1 MVARKLKFEIY
12 LISGAITAGILFLGI
27 FFGVTVSKS
36 KVDNLQSELDK
47 LKMSQEDL
55 NLEFVLIAT
64 SRNQTCNLIS
74 YELDKVID
82 NAAQLGERVSLYET
96 SEKIKDDR
104 FSFLKDDYTITLIRY
119 WFFLDRM
126 KTECNRTNFVTV
138 LYFYSNDKCDDC
150 NKQGLVLN
158 VIKQT
163 YQQDV
168 MIFAIDSDS
177 RLNVVDLLKKTYQVE
192 TVPSLVVDGK
202 KYDGLVSVEELKSVL
217 CEKLKKC

>member
-1 MVARKLKFEIY
+1 MWRL
-12 LISGAITAGILFLGI
+12 
-27 FFGVTVSKS
+27 
-36 KVDNLQSELDK
+36 
-47 LKMSQEDL
+47 
-55 NLEFVLIAT
+55 
-64 SRNQTCNLIS
+64 RR
-74 YELDKVID
+74 
-82 NAAQLGERVSLYET
+82 QL
-96 SEKIKDDR
+96 
-104 FSFLKDDYTITLIRY
+104 
-119 WFFLDRM
+119 FLDRM